1 MFHRQRPDFHVH
13 PALMQQ
19 QRAVPPAETAEP
31 PMTAD
36 DAPVDVDVALPV
48 SSSPSQPQPLS
59 QEKETEPM
67 SNYNTQAQNSAD
79 TQNDAAQNAAPAAY
93 AQQQAPMNMRP
104 AMPNMAQRSP
114 YGYNQSTY
122 MPTAETAVS
131 TGRKLVIG
139 EGITMS
145 GEIEACDHLVVE
157 GTVEASL
164 KGASVLDVSQSGM
177 FFGAVEINEAT
188 IAGRF
193 EGDLVVN
200 GRLTVRATGTITG
213 TISYKELAVEAG
225 ATIDGK
231 INPMSGSRL
240 TTATDRKVSTQAT
253 GTSNKGLNVKPASG
267 MTPESA
273 NELPFAGNKA
283 AAA

>member
-1 MFHRQRPDFHVH
+1 MFHRQRPGIQVRPVINPEGQTSVDSETTAPPTPDF
-13 PALMQQ
+13 
-19 QRAVPPAETAEP
+19 
-31 PMTAD
+31 
-36 DAPVDVDVALPV
+36 
-48 SSSPSQPQPLS
+48 QPQTA
-59 QEKETEPM
+59 TEEEAQPM
-67 SNYNTQAQNSAD
+67 SNYTPQNTTPAENPAETMAPTPQASAQPYTPQAQNSA
-79 TQNDAAQNAAPAAY
+79 
-93 AQQQAPMNMRP
+93 RP
-104 AMPNMAQRSP
+104 AMPSMAQRAP
-114 YGYNQSTY
+114 YSYGQQPSY
-122 MPTAETAVS
+122 MGMTEATVS

-139 EGITMS
+139 EGISMS

-177 FFGAVEINEAT
+177 FFGVVEINEAT

-213 TISYKELAVEAG
+213 TIAYKELAVEAG

-231 INPMSGSRL
+231 IGPMTAARL
-240 TTATDRKVSTQAT
+240 TTTEKKPQAATQKQGQTTKQT
-253 GTSNKGLNVKPASG
+253 T
-267 MTPESA
+267 MTTDPA

>member
-1 MFHRQRPDFHVH
+1 MFHRQRPGFQVH
-13 PALMQQ
+13 PVL
-19 QRAVPPAETAEP
+19 
-31 PMTAD
+31 
-36 DAPVDVDVALPV
+36 
-48 SSSPSQPQPLS
+48 SQPEVNTAP
-59 QEKETEPM
+59 ETEPRADPPTAPQNTVAVAAEESPYQPTAEKEAEPM
-67 SNYNTQAQNSAD
+67 NYANPNQTPAD
-79 TQNDAAQNAAPAAY
+79 TAPEATATNNAPAY
-93 AQQQAPMNMRP
+93 AQAQQQGMRP
-104 AMPNMAQRSP
+104 AMPAMGQRSP
-114 YGYNQSTY
+114 YGYGQSY
-122 MPTAETAVS
+122 MNTTEASVS

-139 EGITMS
+139 EGITLS

-177 FFGAVEINEAT
+177 FFGVVEINEAT

-231 INPMSGSRL
+231 ITPMSAARM
-240 TTATDRKVSTQAT
+240 TTAEKKPQTNQQ
-253 GTSNKGLNVKPASG
+253 NKGANIKMPQSG
-267 MTPESA
+267 DSA